1 MTKPLLLVSIL
12 CFAIVATAELH
23 AQRITISGYVE
34 SEQARERL
42 VGVNIYD
49 AGKKYGTV
57 SNAYGFF
64 SLTLP
69 AGQHQIL
76 FSYLGFITQ
85 SIDIRRDTLVTI
97 RLSEQESDLAMV
109 EVTTAKRLAESS
121 QMSAVEIDMKQ
132 LKKIPVIFGEV
143 DVLRAMQY
151 LPGVQSGSEASVGL
165 YVRGGGPDQNL
176 VLLDGVPVYNV
187 SHLFGFYSVFNA
199 DAIKSATLIKGGF
212 PARFGGRLSSVIDIT
227 MKEGNMREF
236 HGEGSIGIIASKFT
250 LEGPLI
256 KDKTS
261 FMISGRR
268 TYIDMLIQP
277 FIALQEPGTRAGYYF
292 SDLNLKLN
300 HKFGNRDRLYLSFFN
315 NTDKF
320 YFRYKDDFLNQTTT
334 TRANLAW
341 GNRTGSL
348 RWNHLISKNMF
359 VNVAATYTRYEWGS
373 RFGESSNDFNFDL
386 RLRSNI
392 EDYGLKADFEYI
404 PNSKNHIRF
413 GGNYI
418 RHYFRP
424 SSLQISSSD
433 TDIDFDSIFNAATI
447 LVSDEF
453 SVYAEN
459 DWIINSK
466 IRVNYGLHLAMYR
479 FDDTYYGSVQ
489 PRISGRHMLNG
500 NSSIKLS
507 YARMQQFLHLL
518 SSNAG
523 IGLPSDLWVPATN
536 FIPPMMADQ
545 VAAGYAYN
553 TLNNK
558 YEFSTEVFY
567 KKMTNLIEYQAGSS
581 FINPNDWQSRV
592 ETGGIGWAYGAEFL
606 MQKKAGKATGWI
618 GYTLSWSERQFENL
632 NNGKVYPYRFDR
644 RHDVSFVLTYD
655 IAEHFDLGFTW
666 VYGTGIATNLPVFR
680 SMVLTPENN
689 TWEYTHTGD
698 LNSFRFPAYHR
709 GDISLNWHINKKRFK
724 QTWNLSIYNFY
735 NRLNAFF
742 IYDRTEMNGDITFR
756 QVSLFP
762 MLPSVSYRVSF

>member
-1 MTKPLLLVSIL
+1 MHKHLSLPLLLSLLLIS
-12 CFAIVATAELH
+12 AIDSN

-34 SEQARERL
+34 SESSRERL

-49 AGKKYGTV
+49 GEKKYGTV
-57 SNAYGFF
+57 SNSYGFF

-69 AGQHQIL
+69 AGKHEIN
-76 FSYLGFITQ
+76 FSYLGFVTKSVTITK
-85 SIDIRRDTLVTI
+85 DTLVTL
-97 RLSEQESDLAMV
+97 RLAERESDLEMV
-109 EVTTAKRLAESS
+109 DVTTVKRLAESS
-121 QMSAVEIDMKQ
+121 QMSAIDIDMKQ

-151 LPGVQSGSEASVGL
+151 LPGVQSGTEASVGL

-176 VLLDGVPVYNV
+176 ILLDGVPVYNV

-212 PARFGGRLSSVIDIT
+212 PARYGGRLSSVIDIT

-236 HGEGSIGIIASKFT
+236 HGEGSIGIIASKLT

-268 TYIDMLIQP
+268 TYIDALLQP

-292 SDLNLKLN
+292 SDINLKIN
-300 HKFGNRDRLYLSFFN
+300 HKFSNRDRLYLSFFN
-315 NTDKF
+315 NVDKF
-320 YFRYKDDFLNQTTT
+320 YFRSRDQFNNETFT

-373 RFGESSNDFNFDL
+373 RFSESSSSEAFDL

-404 PNSKNHIRF
+404 PSSDYHIRF
-413 GGNYI
+413 GANYI

-424 SSLQISSSD
+424 SSLQVN
-433 TDIDFDSIFNAATI
+433 TEEGNFDFDSIFNLAGI
-447 LVSDEF
+447 LTSDELSF
-453 SVYAEN
+453 YAEN
-459 DWIINSK
+459 DWIVNSAM
-466 IRVNYGLHLAMYR
+466 RVNYGLHLALYR
-479 FDDTYYGSVQ
+479 FDDTYYSSLQ
-489 PRISGRHMLNG
+489 PRVSGRYMLNS
-500 NSSIKLS
+500 NSSVKLS

-518 SSNAG
+518 SSNSG
-523 IGLPSDLWVPATN
+523 VGLPSDLWVPATN
-536 FIPPMMADQ
+536 IIPPMMADQ

-553 TLNNK
+553 TLDAK

-567 KKMTNLIEYQAGSS
+567 KKMTDLVEYSAGSS
-581 FINPNDWQSRV
+581 FINPNDWQNRV
-592 ETGGIGWAYGAEFL
+592 ETGGLGWAYGAEVL
-606 MQKKAGKATGWI
+606 MQKKAGKTTGWV
-618 GYTLSWSERQFENL
+618 GYTLSWNNRQFENL
-632 NNGKVYPYRFDR
+632 NNGRVYPYRFDR
-644 RHDVSFVLTYD
+644 RHDVSVVLTYD
-655 IAEHFDLGFTW
+655 IADDFDIGVTW

-680 SMVLTPENN
+680 SMVLTPNN
-689 TWEYTHTGD
+689 DTREFTHSGD

-709 GDISLNWHINKKRFK
+709 GDISMNWHINRPKFK
-724 QTWNLSIYNFY
+724 QTWNVSIYNVY

-742 IYDRTEMNGDITFR
+742 IYQTTDNFDNVVFK

-762 MLPSVSYRVSF
+762 ILPSVSYRISF